1 MVHLIQSRIQ
11 ETEIEIV
18 TQWKAE
24 MDLLMVAKVVNALQ
38 GNKLK
43 PLEVRFLNR
52 NIKLKV

>member
-38 GNKLK
+38 GHKLK

-52 NIKLKV
+52 QKYKT

>member
-38 GNKLK
+38 GHKLK